1 MFGSYFFSIL
11 LHLALA
17 LLIFLWPSS
26 PPVKLDQPMM
36 QISVN
41 MGAPGGNRMASPVLG
56 PQGKPM
62 PTKAAP
68 QPAPAEQAASA
79 VPVAREDTVQ
89 PKAEPKKES
98 QPKPKP
104 KPEPKPSKEKPKE
117 KPKDDGKKDKKEAS
131 ENAKKTDDKAKPAKE
146 SDKKKDGVDPSKAL
160 ADALNDA
167 KKKAGTSRGTKEKGG
182 KSSVAGAL
190 ADFQKSAGGAG
201 GGGGGEGDGPGG
213 GGIYDVYMGQVIL
226 AVRPNWSMPTYS
238 RANLSVQVNVK
249 LDPNGKVLSC
259 TVARSSGRAEVDA
272 SAVNA
277 VIRTKVLPAPP
288 TPDQQELLL
297 TFNTQEMMGRR

>member
-79 VPVAREDTVQ
+79 VPVAREDTAQ

-104 KPEPKPSKEKPKE
+104 TPEPKPDEVALAQKKEPKKPKDEEEEESKEKPKE
-117 KPKDDGKKDKKEAS
+117 KPKDD
-131 ENAKKTDDKAKPAKE
+131 
-146 SDKKKDGVDPSKAL
+146 
-160 ADALNDA
+160 
-167 KKKAGTSRGTKEKGG
+167 
-182 KSSVAGAL
+182 
-190 ADFQKSAGGAG
+190 
-201 GGGGGEGDGPGG
+201 
-213 GGIYDVYMGQVIL
+213 
-226 AVRPNWSMPTYS
+226 
-238 RANLSVQVNVK
+238 
-249 LDPNGKVLSC
+249 GKVLSC